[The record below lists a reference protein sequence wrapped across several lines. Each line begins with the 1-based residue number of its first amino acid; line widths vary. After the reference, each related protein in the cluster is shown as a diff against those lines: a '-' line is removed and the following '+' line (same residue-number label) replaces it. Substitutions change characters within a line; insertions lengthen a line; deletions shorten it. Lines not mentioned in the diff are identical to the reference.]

1 MIRFFGLTLFGI
13 VDPRTRLGQPPDHV
27 SLIFIEVKK
36 LVMDEKKSDYVLP
49 NGYTYIAVSM
59 GIYGVWAKAID
70 PITAIKN
77 VFNQNGKDNY
87 AVYVLYAKDGEVE
100 VDSYWG
106 GYTYN
111 DGHEPMRVGI
121 YKVTAQADD
130 VHHDHPPI
138 IEPVKQGDFNKDHD
152 DCREWILEVQEEFED
167 V

>member
-1 MIRFFGLTLFGI
+1 
-13 VDPRTRLGQPPDHV
+13 
-27 SLIFIEVKK
+27 
-36 LVMDEKKSDYVLP
+36 MDEKKSDYVLP

-77 VFNQNGKDNY
+77 VFEQNGKDNY

-121 YKVTAQADD
+121 YKVTAQEDD
-130 VHHDHPPI
+130 VHHEHPPI
-138 IEPVKQGDFNKDHD
+138 IEPVKLGDFNKDHD
-152 DCREWILEVQEEFED
+152 DCREWILEVQEEFEEA
-167 V
+167 